1 MQQLTGRNDTKF
13 RICTPIRDLLLADNE
28 VKAIV
33 GDRIY
38 PIIAPAGTQGSFITY
53 ARSQYSIHKTNM
65 QIYQHDCYVLLCCV
79 SHSYDESQDL
89 AEKAYK
95 ALQGL
100 YKYNDKKGLII
111 NSVDL
116 EDSYE
121 DAAEDVFVQML
132 KLKIS

>member
-1 MQQLTGRNDTKF
+1 MQQYTGRNDTKF
-13 RICTPIRDLLLADNE
+13 RICTPIRDLLLANDD
-28 VKAIV
+28 VRAIV

-38 PIIAPAGTQGSFITY
+38 PIVAPEGTKGPFITY
-53 ARSQYSIHKTNM
+53 ARSEYSIHKTNM

-89 AEKAYK
+89 AEKVYR
-95 ALQGL
+95 ALEGL
-100 YKYNDKKGLII
+100 YRYRDDKGLII
-111 NSVDL
+111 NSISL